1 MTKTEVLQKYF
12 GHRAFR
18 GGQEQLVDRILSGGD
33 CLGVM
38 PTGAGK
44 SVCYQVPALM
54 MSGTT
59 IVISPLISLMQD
71 QVNSLVDNGIEA
83 ACINSTISSQE
94 YFAVCQMAEQ
104 GRLKLLYIAPE
115 RLETEGFASL
125 CSRLTIPLVAVDEAH
140 CVSHWGQDF
149 RPSYLKIRDFVENLQ
164 NRPVVAAFTAT
175 ATDVVKNDIIQLLG
189 LCKPFSLTTGF
200 DRPNLYFEVRHPSS
214 KDVELLDVMRERSG
228 SAIVYCS
235 TRKNVEKVAALLERN
250 GISAGAYHAGMPKE
264 ERAAVQ
270 NDFLYDRI
278 EVMVATNAFGM
289 GIDKSNVSLV
299 LHYNMPKD
307 IESYYQEAGRAGR
320 DGEPARC
327 VMFYGYDDVK
337 MAEFMINAGHED
349 ENMPQEEREE
359 LIKRDFKRLRKME
372 SYAKTRV
379 CLRRFILDY
388 FGEQTNGDCV
398 NTDVDAAAAEQ
409 PTGRRLPK
417 AVCGNCGNCLGD
429 FEQVD
434 VTVEAQKILS
444 CIFRLKQRG
453 FPLGKAR
460 VSMILT
466 GSADKKLEEWGL
478 TSLSTY
484 GIMRGD
490 DRSRV
495 RDIMEFLEAEG
506 YFTTDNDRRVCVLLP
521 KADEFIRAKRQLVMR
536 MSKRDIKKAAAQ
548 PKKAIIRVD
557 AQHQNPELFERLR
570 ELRKNLAS
578 ALGVP
583 PYVVFADSALWSMC
597 AILPKNQQ
605 EFLSVSGV
613 GARKAE
619 RYGKVFMEEIDSYL
633 RTRT

>member
-12 GHRAFR
+12 GHKTFR

-71 QVNSLVDNGIEA
+71 QVNSLVENGIEA
-83 ACINSTISSQE
+83 ACINSIISTQE

-125 CSRLTIPLVAVDEAH
+125 CSRLAIPLVAVDEAH

-175 ATDVVKNDIIQLLG
+175 ATDVVKSDIIQLLG
-189 LCKPFSLTTGF
+189 LREPFSLTTGF
-200 DRPNLYFEVRHPSS
+200 DRPNLCFEVRKPSS

-250 GISAGAYHAGMPKE
+250 GIAAGAYHAGMPKE

-270 NDFLYDRI
+270 NDFLYDRL
-278 EVMVATNAFGM
+278 EVIVATNAFGM

-327 VMFYGYDDVK
+327 IMFYGYDDVK

-349 ENMPQEEREE
+349 ENMPQEEREQ
-359 LIKRDFKRLRKME
+359 LIKRDFKRFRKME

-388 FGEQTNGDCV
+388 FGEQTNGD
-398 NTDVDAAAAEQ
+398 
-409 PTGRRLPK
+409 
-417 AVCGNCGNCLGD
+417 CGNCGNCLGD

-460 VSMILT
+460 VCMILT

-495 RDIMEFLEAEG
+495 RDITEFLEAEG

-521 KADEFIRAKRQLVMR
+521 KADEFIKSKQRIVMR
-536 MSKRDIKKAAAQ
+536 MSKRDIKKAEAK
-548 PKKAIIRVD
+548 PKKSVITAD

-570 ELRKNLAS
+570 ELRKKQAS

-597 AILPKNQQ
+597 AILPKNNQ
-605 EFLSVSGV
+605 EFLSVAGV

-619 RYGKVFMEEIDSYL
+619 RYGKIFMEEIDNYL
-633 RTRT
+633 KTRT